1 MNPASPI
8 SEKESTMQLSDVTN
22 LVKLLDKSGLAE
34 LRFSDGTT
42 NLVLKKPQAQAP
54 ASAPAYYAAPAASP
68 APAPAAA
75 PAQAGAAPA
84 EAGAPAKSAPAS
96 NLKDITSPMVGTY
109 YAASSP
115 DAPALA
121 QVGQSVRAGQVVC
134 IIEAMKIMNE
144 IESDVAGEIV
154 EVCVSNET
162 PVEYGTV
169 LYRVRPA

>member
-1 MNPASPI
+1 
-8 SEKESTMQLSDVTN
+8 MQLSDVTN

-42 NLVLKKPQAQAP
+42 NLVLKKPQTQMV
-54 ASAPAYYAAPAASP
+54 ASAPAYYAAPS

-75 PAQAGAAPA
+75 GSAAPA
-84 EAGAPAKSAPAS
+84 AASSASEAAAPKAPAS

-109 YAASSP
+109 YASSSP

-121 QVGQSVRAGQVVC
+121 QVGGSVRPGQVVC

-144 IESDVAGEIV
+144 IESDVSGEIV

>member
-1 MNPASPI
+1 
-8 SEKESTMQLSDVTN
+8 MQLSDVSN

-42 NLVLKKPQAQAP
+42 NLVLKKPSSQVV
-54 ASAPAYYAAPAASP
+54 ASAPAYYAAPAA
-68 APAPAAA
+68 APAAA
-75 PAQAGAAPA
+75 SSAAPAPAGAAPA
-84 EAGAPAKSAPAS
+84 AEAPAKSAPAS
-96 NLKDITSPMVGTY
+96 NLKEVTSPMVGTY

-121 QVGQSVRAGQVVC
+121 QVGMMVKPGQVIC

-144 IESDVAGEIV
+144 IESDVSGEIV

-169 LYRVRPA
+169 LYRVRP

>member
-1 MNPASPI
+1 
-8 SEKESTMQLSDVTN
+8 MQLSDVTN

-42 NLVLKKPQAQAP
+42 NLVLKKASSAAAAP
-54 ASAPAYYAAPAASP
+54 APAYYAAPAAAP
-68 APAPAAA
+68 AAAAPAPAASA
-75 PAQAGAAPA
+75 PAA
-84 EAGAPAKSAPAS
+84 EASAPKPAAS

-115 DAPALA
+115 DAPPLA
-121 QVGQSVRAGQVVC
+121 QAGMTVRPGQVLC

-144 IESDVAGEIV
+144 IESDVSGEIV

>member
-42 NLVLKKPQAQAP
+42 NLVLKKPQALAAP
-54 ASAPAYYAAPAASP
+54 APAYYAAPAAQMPANAGAAAPAS
-68 APAPAAA
+68 APAPASD
-75 PAQAGAAPA
+75 
-84 EAGAPAKSAPAS
+84 APAKSAPAS

-121 QVGQSVRAGQVVC
+121 QVGQSVRPGQVVC

>member
-1 MNPASPI
+1 
-8 SEKESTMQLSDVTN
+8 MQLSDVSN

-42 NLVLKKPQAQAP
+42 NLVLKKPTTQVV
-54 ASAPAYYAAPAASP
+54 ASAPAYYPAPAAPAAAAPAAS
-68 APAPAAA
+68 ASAAA
-75 PAQAGAAPA
+75 PAAGEAPA
-84 EAGAPAKSAPAS
+84 AKPAAS
-96 NLKDITSPMVGTY
+96 NLKEITSPMVGTY
-109 YAASSP
+109 YASSSP

-121 QVGQSVRAGQVVC
+121 QVGSSVRPGQVVC

-144 IESDVAGEIV
+144 IESDVSGEIV

>member
-42 NLVLKKPQAQAP
+42 NLVLKKPQAQVAAAP
-54 ASAPAYYAAPAASP
+54 APAYYAAPAQMP
-68 APAPAAA
+68 AGAGAAAPAAA
-75 PAQAGAAPA
+75 PAAPA
-84 EAGAPAKSAPAS
+84 AEAPSKAAPAS

-115 DAPALA
+115 DAPPLA
-121 QVGQSVRAGQVVC
+121 QVGQSVRPGQVVC